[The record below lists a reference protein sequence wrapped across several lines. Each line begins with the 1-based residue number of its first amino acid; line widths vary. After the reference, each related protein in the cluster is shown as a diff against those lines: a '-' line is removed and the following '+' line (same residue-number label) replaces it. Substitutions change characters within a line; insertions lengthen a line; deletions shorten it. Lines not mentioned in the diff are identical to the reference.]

1 MWVCLVLSWVLLV
14 GVLSWV
20 LLVGEQ
26 ALPGSREAG
35 EALEMINRLPDGELK
50 SDLLTQYP
58 TVLQRVRG
66 DNNGGRIGQHFSFAS
81 SSSVCPWLLPS
92 VKDIAYYSIVSTHIQ
107 NLHVRQQLLEFERNP
122 TAETQDRDP
131 FGDGDQSPLEG
142 EETEEASASCDS
154 RPFTTTITCAS
165 KPSSVK

>member
-1 MWVCLVLSWVLLV
+1 MCVCLVLSWL
-14 GVLSWV
+14 

-35 EALEMINRLPDGELK
+35 EALEMINRLPDGDLK
-50 SDLLTQYP
+50 SDLLIQYP
-58 TVLQRVRG
+58 TVLQR
-66 DNNGGRIGQHFSFAS
+66 
-81 SSSVCPWLLPS
+81 
-92 VKDIAYYSIVSTHIQ
+92 

-142 EETEEASASCDS
+142 EETEEEEASASCDR
-154 RPFTTTITCAS
+154 RPFITTITCPS
-165 KPSSVK
+165 KPLSVK